1 MGAKIQRTEK
11 PSATGG
17 HRASRTIVALTLKD
31 CDVTA
36 SAVGIISNPTISAK
50 KGCTR
55 PSARL
60 RRPVRD
66 AFMAVQ
72 D

>member
-50 KGCTR
+50 KGCT
-55 PSARL
+55 SLCAFAQTCE
-60 RRPVRD
+60 D